1 MTAVQPDFTAKLAP
15 SLGLSFKQAVGRRR
29 SVRFYK
35 PFQAVEPEKVQRILE
50 AARQQSCHGNAVQI
64 RKAVVVR
71 RNDTDPQVF
80 DGLVDALYN
89 QPQAAQA
96 PVHIYWTID
105 LSGWDHLRSNL
116 MKLLD
121 VGALISSYGWSEQ
134 FIDDIVLNTP
144 DFNVMAGERRFAEW
158 LSAIEMG
165 LAMGSALLAAQDEGL
180 GTQLLTGK
188 RNSWQNCSA
197 SPTARPWRRSSCWAT
212 PPRDPKPVD
221 NVRVPTSRTFITR
234 ANGAG
239 RCNQIRTSQPSSS
252 TPKRSRLLHH
262 CRTGGRSCERWQRC
276 SRFRTDTMPT
286 PEFLDQQSVRRYA
299 STLSD
304 LTPRERDQRLDLLEA
319 FAARV
324 DRQPDAMIADIFD
337 ETTRKYKRRR
347 YYTTH
352 AKEFAAEL
360 GGSPNAQLQRS
371 NLIRAFFIANGR
383 RLLTER
389 PAWMS
394 DSGT

>member
-1 MTAVQPDFTAKLAP
+1 MTTLQPDFAAKLAP

-50 AARQQSCHGNAVQI
+50 AARQQSCHGNSVQI

-71 RNDTDPQVF
+71 RDDTDPEVF

-188 RNSWQNCSA
+188 REQ
-197 SPTARPWRRSSCWAT
+197 
-212 PPRDPKPVD
+212 
-221 NVRVPTSRTFITR
+221 
-234 ANGAG
+234 
-239 RCNQIRTSQPSSS
+239 
-252 TPKRSRLLHH
+252 L
-262 CRTGGRSCERWQRC
+262 
-276 SRFRTDTMPT
+276 
-286 PEFLDQQSVRRYA
+286 
-299 STLSD
+299 
-304 LTPRERDQRLDLLEA
+304 
-319 FAARV
+319 
-324 DRQPDAMIADIFD
+324 
-337 ETTRKYKRRR
+337 
-347 YYTTH
+347 
-352 AKEFAAEL
+352 AEL
-360 GGSPNAQLQRS
+360 LCIPDGATVAQIQLLGYPAEGPEAGGQRPRPDFEELYFEGKWGEPLQPNPDVTAE
-371 NLIRAFFIANGR
+371 LIDAGEIQAPAPLPHRRQELRALAAMFG
-383 RLLTER
+383 L
-389 PAWMS
+389 P
-394 DSGT
+394 D